1 MIAVSGNRSK
11 RYRCTILST
20 IFQSG
25 QRSSFTPPSV
35 LKCSVWSV
43 CSVHKRILVLRFGN
57 SQSQWHANISC
68 LGPLTVFGAKA
79 GMQEVQ
85 LLRLFRI
92 ARLAR
97 AARRHISV
105 DCFASNIFRH
115 VDTISHVVH
124 RVVCCF
130 FLYNPLQPRS
140 ANEPCSLMFFAAC
153 RIVHMS
159 PELRAMM
166 NGVISA
172 LTTVFWGFLGRKCH

>member
-1 MIAVSGNRSK
+1 MPTYLVSVRWQF
-11 RYRCTILST
+11 LA
-20 IFQSG
+20 
-25 QRSSFTPPSV
+25 P
-35 LKCSVWSV
+35 
-43 CSVHKRILVLRFGN
+43 
-57 SQSQWHANISC
+57 
-68 LGPLTVFGAKA
+68 
-79 GMQEVQ
+79 
-85 LLRLFRI
+85 
-92 ARLAR
+92 RLACR
-97 AARRHISV
+97 KFNCWGSSALHISV

-172 LTTVFWGFLGRKCH
+172 LTTVFWGFLGRKCHEAIRVLPSFISDEYCSITHNMMWASSNSLLWSLHWANSRWNMCHERHERTESIRNHQKSWVAWVAFLWQ